1 MIKTLT
7 KRITAVAVVT
17 ALVIMMLPLMS
28 PAYAGSTQSGGSGQ
42 GSASTQSGI
51 QTGNTH
57 FGNDTSEDK
66 TSADRTVTSD
76 NRSSAYEGTLPMPAV
91 RKVVMKKT
99 SAKVTLAGKTN
110 GCSYQYQVR
119 KTGSS
124 GWKNRTSS
132 KTTLTLKRLK
142 RKSSYEIRVRAY
154 RKANGIALCSEWT
167 TVKVKTTK
175 KGSKTFRFN

>member
-76 NRSSAYEGTLPMPAV
+76 NRSSTLPMPVV